1 MKKKL
6 LSAVLAA
13 AMVLSLAACGKN
25 TPASTETSA
34 STDTTSTDVV
44 ASTETSPMHVD
55 CLTASLLTQDT
66 SQLSCTTVTLTVVQK
81 QATMLGPNGS
91 RNRCLSVTM

>member
-34 STDTTSTDVV
+34 STDTTWCSTAV
-44 ASTETSPMHVD
+44 AEVNKFKNFFNGTTEYLITNLP
-55 CLTASLLTQDT
+55 
-66 SQLSCTTVTLTVVQK
+66 QK
-81 QATMLGPNGS
+81 NFPPSEIKKAENERKDYIRRNQNG
-91 RNRCLSVTM
+91 